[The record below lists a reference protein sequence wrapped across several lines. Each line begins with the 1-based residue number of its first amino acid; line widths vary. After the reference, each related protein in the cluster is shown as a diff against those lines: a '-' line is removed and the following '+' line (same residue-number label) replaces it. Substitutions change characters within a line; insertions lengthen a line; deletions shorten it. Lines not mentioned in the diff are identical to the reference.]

1 MRQFF
6 AATLSVLLLLFSLAL
21 GANEGGGEK
30 EGGGIVGPQYVPLEP
45 VLVNLDGRRHY
56 MRVVIQVLMEDAGSA
71 EKLGSHMPAIRH
83 SLIMLLSGRNLDQV
97 STVQERESLR
107 VQAREEVRKVLE
119 TFHAGKGVKDLFFTD
134 FMVQ

>member
-1 MRQFF
+1 VRQFF
-6 AATLSVLLLLFSLAL
+6 AATLGVLLVLFSLAL

-30 EGGGIVGPQYVPLEP
+30 EGGGIAGPQYVPLEP

-119 TFHAGKGVKDLFFTD
+119 PFHAGKGVKDLFFTD